1 MKNKII
7 KSVLVICILIVN
19 IVILCACEM
28 LANGGDEKIED
39 VYIELLSSDE
49 KSVEKI
55 IVEKRD
61 SSKIGDIIM
70 EEEIIPDGGFVFA
83 PSGYRIVI
91 NTGEEEINYY
101 PYCGDV
107 STIRVGEEGY
117 DFIWLEDEEAEKLK
131 TILDKY
137 NSGREG
143 IWDWSKVNY
152 ND

>member
-28 LANGGDEKIED
+28 LANDGDEKIED
-39 VYIELLSSDE
+39 VYIELISLDE

-55 IVEKRD
+55 ILEKRD
-61 SSKIGDIIM
+61 SSKIGDIIIG
-70 EEEIIPDGGFVFA
+70 EEIIPDGGFVFA

-91 NTGEEEINYY
+91 NTGEEVINYY

-107 STIRVGEEGY
+107 STIRVGDEGY
-117 DFIWLEDEEAEKLK
+117 EFIWLEDEDAENLNS
-131 TILDKY
+131 ILNKY
-137 NSGREG
+137 NQGREG
-143 IWDWSKVNY
+143 IWDWSEVN
-152 ND
+152 N